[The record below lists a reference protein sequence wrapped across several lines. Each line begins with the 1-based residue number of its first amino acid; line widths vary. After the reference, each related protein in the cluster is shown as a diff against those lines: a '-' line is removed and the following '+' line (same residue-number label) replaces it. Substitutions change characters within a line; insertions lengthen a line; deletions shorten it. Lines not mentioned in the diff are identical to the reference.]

1 MAHMAKLAGWKPHED
16 SVYMKRKKREEEEAQ
31 HAEAQEKK
39 EGDDEV
45 KTSADVEVRDWRNIM
60 KVNA

>member
-1 MAHMAKLAGWKPHED
+1 
-16 SVYMKRKKREEEEAQ
+16 MKRKRREAEE
-31 HAEAQEKK
+31 AEAQEE

-45 KTSADVEVRDWRNIM
+45 KTSADVEIRDWRNIM